1 MGIRVRLALPYHR
14 SRAFESLVSLQY
26 YDHVN
31 VKPLMTYLLP
41 QYESN
46 HNFHDRDDARMLR
59 ILSARM
65 FPAADAREITSPR
78 G

>member
-1 MGIRVRLALPYHR
+1 MTMYKTLMP
-14 SRAFESLVSLQY
+14 SLLS
-26 YDHVN
+26 
-31 VKPLMTYLLP
+31 

-46 HNFHDRDDARMLR
+46 HNFRDRGEARMLR

-65 FPAADAREITSPR
+65 FPAAADAREITSPR